1 MLTLRNLF
9 VASVLATSAVAFAAC
24 GGGGNTITNPTP
36 GPTCAPGTTVQM
48 IYPIPGAT
56 GVPDAPQ
63 QIVFA
68 VGTALPNIWNAYL
81 SNASSGNGTV
91 NGYTAGVQTITAAQV
106 PSPSATPSFANPVY
120 QSVTLSGSLAP
131 PTGTTWYVWINDT
144 AGNCTPLGPLGSF
157 TIQ

>member
-9 VASVLATSAVAFAAC
+9 VVSALATCALAFAAC
-24 GGGGNTITNPTP
+24 GGGSPGLSNPTP
-36 GPTCAPGTTVQM
+36 GPTCSPGTTVQL

-63 QIVFA
+63 QIAFA
-68 VGTALPNIWNAYL
+68 VGTALNSNWNVYL
-81 SNASSGNGTV
+81 NNASNGNGTLGGQTV
-91 NGYTAGVQTITAAQV
+91 PLQTITAGQV

-120 QSVTLSGSLAP
+120 QSVTLQGSLNAA
-131 PTGTTWYVWINDT
+131 TTWYVWINNT

-157 TIQ
+157 TTQ

>member
-9 VASVLATSAVAFAAC
+9 VASALAMCAVAFAAC
-24 GGGGNTITNPTP
+24 GGGSPGITNPTP
-36 GPTCAPGTTVQM
+36 GPTCSPGTTVQM

-68 VGTALPNIWNAYL
+68 VGTALSSNWDVYLAPNSNGNA
-81 SNASSGNGTV
+81 G
-91 NGYTAGVQTITAAQV
+91 GYTNPLETITSGI

-120 QSVTLSGSLAP
+120 QSVTVPSLAP
-131 PTGTTWYVWINDT
+131 PSGATWYVWINNT
-144 AGNCTPLGPLGSF
+144 AGNCTPMGPLGSF

>member
-9 VASVLATSAVAFAAC
+9 ILSALATCAVAFAAC
-24 GGGGNTITNPTP
+24 GGGSPGITNPTP

-68 VGTALPNIWNAYL
+68 VGTALPTTWNAYL
-81 SNASSGNGTV
+81 SNSSSGNGTAG
-91 NGYTAGVQTITAAQV
+91 GYTNPLQTITASQV

-120 QSVTLSGSLAP
+120 QSVTLGGSLTP
-131 PTGTTWYVWINDT
+131 PTTTWYVWINNYT
-144 AGNCTPLGPLGSF
+144 GNCTPLGPLGSF
-157 TIQ
+157 TTQ